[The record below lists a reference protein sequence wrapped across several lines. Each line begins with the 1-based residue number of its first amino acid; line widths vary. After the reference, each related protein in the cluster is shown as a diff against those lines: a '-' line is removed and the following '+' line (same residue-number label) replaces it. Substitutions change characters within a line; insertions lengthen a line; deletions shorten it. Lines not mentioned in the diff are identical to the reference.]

1 MSPSISIIMPVYNA
15 KKYVGRAIKS
25 ILSQDFESFEL
36 ILVNDGSTDG
46 SDAICKEFAIQDSR
60 IIIIN
65 QNNSGTSA
73 ARNAGLDAAKGKY
86 ITFCDHDDEYL
97 PHLLRDNFALIE
109 KEQAD
114 VLQFSINR
122 IDTARPSQIL
132 HQKLIDQSIIAS
144 ELRHKYLDIRLTENF
159 MDVWNHFYL
168 RETIQSIRFNPI
180 YRHGFEDLDFN
191 MHILKKIK
199 KKLLFSSRIYYNHY
213 LYSNSSGNSF
223 CRKITSEIIKE
234 YNTLFQTEYD
244 LLDNFQDKTTPSKK
258 KASNLLMWDL
268 DFINYRINYKS
279 AFELRDFYRAP
290 LFSHFPIKVSWKTHL
305 YLYFFFHSKKI
316 SQILRRIIYV

>member
-1 MSPSISIIMPVYNA
+1 MPVYNS
-15 KKYVGRAIKS
+15 KDTIRKAITS
-25 ILSQDFESFEL
+25 IISQDFDSFEL
-36 ILVNDGSTDG
+36 IIINDGSTDG

-65 QNNSGTSA
+65 QKNSGTSA
-73 ARNAGLDAAKGKY
+73 ARNAGLDAARGKY

-122 IDTARPSQIL
+122 IDSAHPLQIL

-168 RETIQSIRFNPI
+168 RETIQSVRFNPI

-199 KKLLFSSRIYYNHY
+199 KKLLFSSHIYYNHY
-213 LYSNSSGNSF
+213 LYNNSSGNSF
-223 CRKITSEIIKE
+223 SRKITNEIIKE

-244 LLDNFQDKTTPSKK
+244 LLDDFQDKETPSKK
-258 KASNLLMWDL
+258 KASKLLMWDL

-279 AFELRDFYRAP
+279 AIELREFYRAP
-290 LFSHFPIKVSWKTHL
+290 LFSHFPIKVSWKTHF

-316 SQILRRIIYV
+316 SQILRRIMYI

>member
-15 KKYVGRAIKS
+15 KKYVGRAIES

-36 ILVNDGSTDG
+36 ILINDGSTDG
-46 SDAICKEFAIQDSR
+46 SDIICKEFATKDKR

-65 QNNSGTSA
+65 QKNSGTSA
-73 ARNAGLDAAKGKY
+73 ARNAGLDAARGKY
-86 ITFCDHDDEYL
+86 ITFCDHDDEFL

-122 IDTARPSQIL
+122 IDAARPSQIR
-132 HQKLIDQSIIAS
+132 HQKLLDQSIDAS
-144 ELRHKYLDIRLTENF
+144 ELRHRYLDIRLTENF

-168 RETIQSIRFNPI
+168 RETIQSTRFNPI

-199 KKLLFSSRIYYNHY
+199 KKLLLSSHIYYNHY
-213 LYSNSSGNSF
+213 LYINSSGNSF
-223 CRKITSEIIKE
+223 SRKITSEKIKE
-234 YNTLFQTEYD
+234 CNTLFQTEYD
-244 LLDNFQDKTTPSKK
+244 LLNDFQDKTIPSKK
-258 KASNLLMWDL
+258 KATDLLMWDL
-268 DFINYRINYKS
+268 DFINYRIDYKS
-279 AFELRDFYRAP
+279 ALELRDFYRIP
-290 LFSHFPIKVSWKTHL
+290 LFSHFPIKLSWNAHL

-316 SQILRRIIYV
+316 SQILRRIMYI